1 MNFGLLLS
9 NLPHV
14 TESRSNYDAMLSLD
28 THQPVFVRLLN
39 RLKSLIH

>member
-9 NLPHV
+9 QFPHV

-28 THQPVFVRLLN
+28 NRQPVFARLLN
-39 RLKSLIH
+39 RLKSLVH

>member
-9 NLPHV
+9 QFPHV

-28 THQPVFVRLLN
+28 IHRPAFARLLN
-39 RLKSLIH
+39 QLKSLFH

>member
-14 TESRSNYDAMLSLD
+14 TESCNDYDAMLMLD
-28 THQPVFVRLLN
+28 ARPRVFSRLLN
-39 RLKSLIH
+39 RLKSLIR